1 MEKFLIMLKRL
12 NLAFR
17 VLQKAIQK
25 VVLVALFRL
34 PQVLFDLFQ
43 FFLQLKLEHSVVK
56 IVDLNVT

>member
-1 MEKFLIMLKRL
+1 MEKFFFVLKRL

-34 PQVLFDLFQ
+34 PQVLLDLFQ
-43 FFLQLKLEHSVVK
+43 FFLQLKLEHGIVK
-56 IVDLNVT
+56 IVNLDVT

>member
-1 MEKFLIMLKRL
+1 MLKRL